1 MQTPIT
7 VLRGSLYDEVHQR
20 INSWIHQVVTF
31 LSQRTCLAWGNLILS
46 LLA

>member
-1 MQTPIT
+1 MQTPLT
-7 VLRGSLYDEVHQR
+7 VLRGPLYDEVHQR
-20 INSWIHQVVTF
+20 IKSWIYQVVIF